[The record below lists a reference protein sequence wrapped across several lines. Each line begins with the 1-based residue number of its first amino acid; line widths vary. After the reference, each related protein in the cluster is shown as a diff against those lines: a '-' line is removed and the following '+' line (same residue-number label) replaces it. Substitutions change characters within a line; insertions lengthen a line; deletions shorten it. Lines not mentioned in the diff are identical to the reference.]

1 MNIKWIPQFRS
12 MIKETLSTSGEP
24 KVDTVDVLSS
34 SSTDILV
41 RGCMKPSWF
50 ARYTGSL
57 DFLRKILLLKK
68 YEQLFD
74 LRREN
79 QFCVKVLQLEFHS
92 HIWLLSASPYFV
104 KFVNYVDF
112 LLICFCLCVS
122 PSSIVPMPETFP
134 KSWTQYRSLDMNIP
148 STSYSKRFNGTRCT
162 KRLKSPT
169 RLANCGMRPGCGL
182 FGSLLSP

>member
-1 MNIKWIPQFRS
+1 
-12 MIKETLSTSGEP
+12 
-24 KVDTVDVLSS
+24 
-34 SSTDILV
+34 
-41 RGCMKPSWF
+41 MKPSQF
-50 ARYTGSL
+50 ARYTGSP
-57 DFLRKILLLKK
+57 DFLREILLLKK

-134 KSWTQYRSLDMNIP
+134 KS
-148 STSYSKRFNGTRCT
+148 
-162 KRLKSPT
+162 
-169 RLANCGMRPGCGL
+169 
-182 FGSLLSP
+182 